1 MSRESNEL
9 REFGCFR
16 LDVSNRVLT
25 ARGEP
30 VDLPLKEIEL
40 LCLLTQ
46 RPGET
51 LEKDHLIAGIWGD
64 EVVEESNLSRYVYRL
79 RRTFVH
85 FGLSA
90 DLIKTVPR
98 RGYRFTGSVARRD
111 LERFVV
117 ERHSVSRTTIEEVDS
132 AHRASGWFSQPWA
145 RLGFGL
151 VIPAI
156 VLIAA
161 LALNWASIGGA
172 ANGINSM
179 AVLPLVSASSDP
191 EDQILGLGVAD
202 SLVAQVGRVAG
213 LRLVSVKSVNNDIAD
228 ADPAELGRRLNVD
241 CVLVGLV
248 QRSGNEMRISLR
260 LVRSSDGLQLW
271 TTNVR
276 EDANLIFT
284 VQDELAASIATAIA
298 RTLNP
303 PGRPHATQN
312 REAYEAY
319 LRGRFFLDKRSR
331 EAFESARNEFEKAIE
346 LDAGFS
352 LAYSGLADTLA
363 LQANIEKGES
373 RARTYA
379 RAKEMANKAI
389 EADPT
394 SAAAYTSL
402 GWIQRTH
409 EWDWRQAER
418 SFLRAI
424 EFDPNYASARQWYAL
439 LLTNLG
445 RHDEAVHQMAKA
457 RELEPLSRSILLNT
471 FAVEQYR
478 GALDGLADLAQAAN
492 TLEPH
497 ESTNSRLVSIG
508 HLRLGE
514 YQQVISTV
522 EREIR
527 ANEGRLGGSY
537 SAACLAIA
545 YHRTGQNED
554 YLRVLKMLKDRSV
567 KDSEAL
573 YRLALVYAAVG
584 NADEAIAN
592 LEKCLEVRDDRMIW
606 IKVEPEFRDLRTD
619 PRFVRL
625 TEQMRFS

>member
-25 ARGEP
+25 AGNEP

-40 LCLLTQ
+40 LCLLTE

-51 LEKDHLIAGIWGD
+51 LEKDHLIAGLWGD
-64 EVVEESNLSRYVYRL
+64 AFVEESNLSRYVYRL
-79 RRTFVH
+79 RRTFVQ

-111 LERFVV
+111 VERFVV

-132 AHRASGWFSQPWA
+132 VNTAVSWFRKSCL
-145 RLGFGL
+145 RLGFAV
-151 VIPAI
+151 VIPVAI
-156 VLIAA
+156 VVAA
-161 LALNWASIGGA
+161 FAFMSASTGGA
-172 ANGINSM
+172 TNSVKSM

-202 SLVAQVGRVAG
+202 SLAAQVGRVAG
-213 LRLVSVKSVNNDIAD
+213 LRLVSVKSVNSDISD

-260 LVRSSDGLQLW
+260 LVRSSDGTQLW

-303 PGRPHATQN
+303 PDRPHATQN

-319 LRGRFFLDKRSR
+319 LRGRFFLDKRRR
-331 EAFESARNEFEKAIE
+331 EAFESARIEFEKAIE
-346 LDAGFS
+346 LDPGFS

-363 LQANIEKGES
+363 LQANTAKGES
-373 RARTYA
+373 RAKTYA
-379 RAKEMANKAI
+379 RAKEIANKAI
-389 EADPT
+389 EVDPT

-424 EFDPNYASARQWYAL
+424 ELDPNHAAARQWYAL
-439 LLTNLG
+439 LLTNLA

-478 GALDGLADLAQAAN
+478 GSLDGLADLARAAN

-497 ESTNSRLVSIG
+497 ESTNSRLASIG

-514 YQQVISTV
+514 YQQVIATV

-545 YHRTGQNED
+545 YHRMGQTED
-554 YLRVLKMLKDRSV
+554 YQRVMKMLKDRSV
-567 KDSEAL
+567 QDSEAL

-584 NADEAIAN
+584 KADEAIAN
-592 LEKCLEVRDDRMIW
+592 LEKCLEERDDRMIW
-606 IKVEPEFRDLRTD
+606 IKVEPEFRELRND